1 MERSWK
7 HTTRT
12 QKKIRTNS
20 RGHMCVVHATSQVR
34 VADGHA
40 VASLVLVSCE
50 DVQLKPEGNPAKAHS
65 ELESC
70 LQSCPIP
77 TDSLLPAKLTSLEQ
91 HPHYGFQSEGRTG
104 QRVLALL
111 ESSEK
116 SSTITMPGG
125 YAVETAGVKDVLGDP
140 AATVTLTSF
149 CTMEAVAQ
157 FRLDPPRGQGRQT
170 SLVLFALV
178 TGQAG
183 DPNQKEKNTWSTTC
197 GCWTRANKNQRK
209 FFSRTSC
216 NGLSASKGVLPL
228 AKEEYPLT
236 AAHMM

>member
-1 MERSWK
+1 
-7 HTTRT
+7 
-12 QKKIRTNS
+12 
-20 RGHMCVVHATSQVR
+20 MCVVHATSQVR

-157 FRLDPPRGQGRQT
+157 FRLDPPRGQSRQT
-170 SLVLFALV
+170 SRVLFALV

-183 DPNQKEKNTWSTTC
+183 DPNQKEKKYMVDNVWLLDPSQQEPAKILFQDLLQWAERIK
-197 GCWTRANKNQRK
+197 GSA
-209 FFSRTSC
+209 TS
-216 NGLSASKGVLPL
+216 SKRRVSFDRSPYDVKKCRSLGR
-228 AKEEYPLT
+228 YPT
-236 AAHMM
+236 MD